1 MPIHGV
7 LFYGHNNG
15 SKGSNTPGFSNLTDL
30 YGFGNGSTPAPGFGN
45 HTLDTGTDLHVDGS
59 GGQEWILIPILF
71 VVFLLILIGSVCWVS
86 NFIFFAQNKVNILL
100 EKKSIFYQQKYIKKV
115 PYFTCLKCL
124 DLY

>member
-45 HTLDTGTDLHVDGS
+45 HTLDTGTDLNVDGS

-86 NFIFFAQNKVNILL
+86 NFIFLHRIRSIYYLKGKVFFINRN
-100 EKKSIFYQQKYIKKV
+100 
-115 PYFTCLKCL
+115 T
-124 DLY
+124 